1 LIRQFN
7 VVVFIFM
14 LHVDCAYNELKYDK
28 YCDVES
34 ITMSV
39 CESLESISKLNL
51 KIQVLSSGFEFSC
64 ELNV

>member
-1 LIRQFN
+1 
-7 VVVFIFM
+7 M